1 MKLCLETP
9 NDIFEKYREA
19 VINYSKYKEAGVLEL
34 EACLKASKVLATL
47 GQQLEAS
54 DFLQNTIFIGIKLP
68 PEREIE
74 RLSTLAELYGIIG
87 FKRKEA
93 FYKRVAAMYCVTDQL
108 DSGPRWNECYKLLT
122 EALPGGLPKL

>member
-1 MKLCLETP
+1 M
-9 NDIFEKYREA
+9 
-19 VINYSKYKEAGVLEL
+19 
-34 EACLKASKVLATL
+34 
-47 GQQLEAS
+47 
-54 DFLQNTIFIGIKLP
+54 QNTIFIGIKLP

-122 EALPGGLPKL
+122 EALPGRLPKLERFLVFCSMIFFQIIIWV